1 MSEEERKAR
10 KREHNKAYR
19 EANKEKIAARNK
31 AYYEANREK
40 ILKERKAY
48 HEANRERVLKKRK
61 AYREANRDSILDY
74 NRKYLKTYREANK
87 EKIAARNKAYYEAN
101 KDSYL
106 ARTRKR
112 QCLIKKV
119 IPKPLRK
126 CPIETDRLVK
136 IYKLRSIISEATG
149 VEHHVDHMWPL
160 SDGGPHW
167 SGNLQI
173 ITATENLS
181 KSASVCEETKK
192 VIKESLEYA
201 LQEYKKEKEC
211 T

>member
-1 MSEEERKAR
+1 MPRLSEEERRER
-10 KREHNKAYR
+10 KREYHKAYNKAHY
-19 EANKEKIAARNK
+19 EANKEEIKTRVAAYKKANKQKIREQKK
-31 AYYEANREK
+31 AYYETN
-40 ILKERKAY
+40 KEEFKAY
-48 HEANRERVLKKRK
+48 SK
-61 AYREANRDSILDY
+61 AHY
-74 NRKYLKTYREANK
+74 EANK
-87 EKIAARNKAYYEAN
+87 EMYIERAI
-101 KDSYL
+101 
-106 ARTRKR
+106 KR
-112 QCLIKKV
+112 RVIKKKLVPKPFRECLIEK
-119 IPKPLRK
+119 
-126 CPIETDRLVK
+126 DRLVN
-136 IYKLRSIISEATG
+136 IYKLRAIISEATG

-173 ITATENLS
+173 ITAEENLS